1 MYPISK
7 YKSLYHSQ
15 SNRLP
20 AIRPTHHSQ
29 SSPLS
34 MQNSD
39 HSICSMRCSAWQP
52 RRRGR
57 SAARPHTPDI
67 RDARG
72 GRAAHTRLWSA
83 KPLAAAGAASPTVK
97 TCRCTRGRQASPFA
111 RHAVEHLR
119 CSYVS
124 CTKLPSGF
132 VSISVTH
139 ASWHPRCS
147 EDANLQDKYRTQESR
162 CLVPTAISSHAP
174 QSQNAGRPRTR
185 S

>member
-34 MQNSD
+34 MQNSE

-83 KPLAAAGAASPTVK
+83 EPLAASGCCCVVDGENLSMHSW
-97 TCRCTRGRQASPFA
+97 QASPFA

-147 EDANLQDKYRTQESR
+147 EDANLLQDKYRTHLESR
-162 CLVPTAISSHAP
+162 SNGNIIS
-174 QSQNAGRPRTR
+174 RTTPIAER
-185 S
+185 GPP